1 MKKRKI
7 NEFLEIP
14 EEVYSNIPKI
24 TLTGCNELVLENYKG
39 ILEYEEMFASISTNI
54 GIVNLSGTNI
64 NLEKMTNDDIRI
76 TGKIEKIEL
85 DSIED

>member
-24 TLTGCNELVLENYKG
+24 TLTGFNELVLENYKG